1 MFLPI
6 YFLESPH
13 KYPIPQRSKYIWSAT
28 KKTHTILRA
37 MLKFKFSIHLRR
49 SYTQLNHMHLLI
61 RNLLLSTVRHFQKCP
76 QPLKWLGFQL
86 ANYFASTTHSGWAN
100 SMPNLWKKHL
110 HSLEKEELP
119 QNTLR
124 NVCINFYHLKL
135 WCI

>member
-6 YFLESPH
+6 YFIESPH

-28 KKTHTILRA
+28 KKTHTILWA

-61 RNLLLSTVRHFQKCP
+61 RNLLLSPDRHFQKCP

-86 ANYFASTTHSGWAN
+86 ANFCKHHSFRLSKFYAKPVEKTPTFFGKGRAAPKYF
-100 SMPNLWKKHL
+100 
-110 HSLEKEELP
+110 EKCL
-119 QNTLR
+119 
-124 NVCINFYHLKL
+124 Y
-135 WCI
+135 